1 MSYTCR
7 QLELGRT
14 GLVAESKVA
23 WEGSPIPAPHFYYRT
38 SSTVAYA
45 EFCAPGDMLDT
56 HWSEIVTAAMVAG
69 KAVGVEKIANEP
81 YTSLAAFESSFQTQL
96 AENGVAEGS
105 NILISLSARQ
115 QPNKEWH
122 R

>member
-1 MSYTCR
+1 MSYACR

-14 GLVAESKVA
+14 GLVAESKVK
-23 WEGSPIPAPHFYYRT
+23 WEGSPLPAPYIYYRT

-45 EFCAPGDMLDT
+45 EFCAPGDMLDA
-56 HWSEIVTAAMVAG
+56 HWGDIVASAMMAAQAI
-69 KAVGVEKIANEP
+69 GVEKIADEP
-81 YTSLAAFESSFQTQL
+81 YTALAAFQSSFQTLL
-96 AENGVAEGS
+96 AEKGVEEGGT
-105 NILISLSARQ
+105 ILISLSARQ

>member
-1 MSYTCR
+1 MSYACR

-14 GLVAESKVA
+14 GLVAESKVK
-23 WEGSPIPAPHFYYRT
+23 WEGSPIPAPYIYYRT

-45 EFCAPGDMLDT
+45 EFCAPGDLLDA
-56 HWSEIVTAAMVAG
+56 HWGDIVASAIMAA
-69 KAVGVEKIANEP
+69 KAVGVDKIADEP
-81 YTSLAAFESSFQTQL
+81 YTTLAAFESSFQTLL
-96 AENGVAEGS
+96 AEAGVAEGGK
-105 NILISLSARQ
+105 ILISLSARQ